1 MGIDRITELICG
13 MVTDNDDPEGL
24 GRLKLKV
31 QYRGEEV
38 DTDWIAMAIPFDVE
52 CIIPYVGDIVVIEYE
67 DGDLC
72 KGSVICGPGGPVNA
86 EQKEAYKAYK
96 NSISIVKK
104 ENGYRIMMRGTE
116 EEEKVQI
123 FSPDGERYDIMTK
136 EGRDVEIKTYG
147 EMKRKVKLSAKS
159 KVTIVGDSGEIE
171 ITGEN
176 PEDRVSVEIDLSSND
191 EDADAGDEEDRGD
204 KDIKLN

>member
-1 MGIDRITELICG
+1 MGIDRITGPVYG
-13 MVTDNDDPEGL
+13 MVTDNDDPEGW
-24 GRLKLKV
+24 GRLKVKL
-31 QYRGEEV
+31 QHNGEEIE
-38 DTDWIAMAIPFDVE
+38 TDWISIVIPFDME
-52 CIIPYVGDIVVIEYE
+52 YIIPDVGDMVGVVYA
-67 DGDLC
+67 DGDPNR
-72 KGSVICGPGGPVNA
+72 GTVIGKVVSE
-86 EQKEAYKAYK
+86 EQGEEERSEK
-96 NSISIVKK
+96 SISIIKRSS
-104 ENGYRIMMRGTE
+104 GYRIMMRGTE